1 MRTEQEM
8 NTSSDSPL
16 PTTFSSLPYDLV
28 LYCLA
33 RVSTLCRP
41 TLSLVS
47 KHFRSLMASP
57 ELEATGFRMGRSL
70 MASPELEATRT
81 RMGITET
88 YLCVCLDLNKH
99 YSSSH
104 WFTLAPIPK
113 QEKLQHN
120 VSFPMLYPEYSTVI
134 SIGSEIYII
143 GGTESNSIE
152 DWGEVYDP
160 KTQTWE
166 PVLPT
171 TLDLTK
177 QMSVVPG
184 KLVMGGKVYAMKDGY
199 NLRLMKDFC
208 LVEIDNMLYQTRVSK
223 GILRWSDP
231 KKNLRSTRVKGLER
245 LPKCTHL
252 TLSAYSD

>member
-143 GGTESNSIE
+143 GG
-152 DWGEVYDP
+152 
-160 KTQTWE
+160 
-166 PVLPT
+166 
-171 TLDLTK
+171 LT
-177 QMSVVPG
+177 G

>member
-1 MRTEQEM
+1 MYMNPKTGIGPRIRRQWGREKNPKWKTFQKKQKTMRTE
-8 NTSSDSPL
+8 PL

-47 KHFRSLMASP
+47 KNFRSLMASP

-120 VSFPMLYPEYSTVI
+120 VSFPIYAISPILYCYL
-134 SIGSEIYII
+134 
-143 GGTESNSIE
+143 N
-152 DWGEVYDP
+152 WFR
-160 KTQTWE
+160 
-166 PVLPT
+166 
-171 TLDLTK
+171 DLH
-177 QMSVVPG
+177 
-184 KLVMGGKVYAMKDGY
+184 
-199 NLRLMKDFC
+199 NWRLNWWNNTI
-208 LVEIDNMLYQTRVSK
+208 V
-223 GILRWSDP
+223 
-231 KKNLRSTRVKGLER
+231 
-245 LPKCTHL
+245 
-252 TLSAYSD
+252 